1 MTDNMFHALYNKYI
15 NSQKNDTIHGTKAFS
30 TWSVEVIPFRMDA
43 IPVNTTGTNIVYMN
57 ITLSLTGK
65 VVCIVAPADDIPSFN
80 ETEENAWNTAY
91 FYGNRSSIVPFYVTF
106 FPNISQQLFCL
117 GKTVRKEVE
126 ETDLYVSD
134 PYYVTC
140 SHSPLSSSV
149 DESWNMEVQSH
160 GIFTTTIAVNS
171 GRIVFSKDPILL
183 LPING
188 TVRCHVKPIF
198 VGRSHHRRRNF
209 ELHMTE
215 SGIFPLVIPFKVVK
229 SLESNT

>member
-1 MTDNMFHALYNKYI
+1 
-15 NSQKNDTIHGTKAFS
+15 
-30 TWSVEVIPFRMDA
+30 MDA

-65 VVCIVAPADDIPSFN
+65 VVCIVAPANDIPSFN

-198 VGRSHHRRRNF
+198 VSRSHHRRRNF